1 MMVIEMNKVD
11 VFKIELSYI
20 KNLKYRESAKKMIE
34 LLPDYFFEIPASST
48 GKYHPKFAQNEGG
61 LVRHTKVAVKMCYEL
76 SQNNTIGYSF
86 TDDEKDLMLIA
97 LIMHDGVKSGLVKE
111 KYTRFDHP
119 LLAANLIRDNKNVI
133 NLTDGEVNFI
143 TSVIESHMGEWNK
156 DFNGNE
162 VLPLPK
168 NKYQRFV
175 HMCDF
180 LASKKF
186 IEVPFIN
193 NEIVE

>member
-1 MMVIEMNKVD
+1 MNRTEI
-11 VFKIELSYI
+11 FKKELSYI
-20 KNLKYRESAKKMIE
+20 KNIKYKEEAKKLIE
-34 LLPDYFFEIPASST
+34 LLPDYFFVIPASST
-48 GKYHPKFAQNEGG
+48 GKYHPSFAQNEGG
-61 LVRHTKVAVKMCYEL
+61 LVRHTKVAVRMCYEL
-76 SQNNTIGYSF
+76 ANNNSIGYSF

-97 LIMHDGVKSGLVKE
+97 LIMHDGVKSGIPKE
-111 KYTRFDHP
+111 RYTRVDHP
-119 LLAANLIRDNKNVI
+119 LLVSKLIKDNKDSLD
-133 NLTDGEVNFI
+133 LTDGEIKFI
-143 TSVIESHMGEWNK
+143 SSVIESHMGEWNK

-186 IEVPFIN
+186 IDVPFVD
-193 NEIVE
+193 NEIVG

>member
-1 MMVIEMNKVD
+1 M
-11 VFKIELSYI
+11 KIETFKKELNYI
-20 KNLKYRESAKKMIE
+20 KNNKYKEEAKKLIE

-48 GKYHPKFAQNEGG
+48 GKYHPNFAQGEGG
-61 LVRHTKVAVKMCYEL
+61 LVRHTKVAVRMCYEL
-76 SQNNTIGYSF
+76 ANNNSIGYSF
-86 TDDEKDLMLIA
+86 TSDEKDLMIIA
-97 LIMHDGVKSGLVKE
+97 LIMHDGLKSGLPKE
-111 KYTRFDHP
+111 KYTRVDHP
-119 LLAANLIRDNKNVI
+119 LLAANLIRDNKE
-133 NLTDGEVNFI
+133 NLKLTNGEIEFI
-143 TSVIESHMGEWNK
+143 AQTIETHMGEWNT

-186 IEVPFIN
+186 IEVAFVD
-193 NEIVE
+193 NEIIG

>member
-1 MMVIEMNKVD
+1 MNKIET
-11 VFKIELSYI
+11 FKTEINYI
-20 KNLKYRESAKKMIE
+20 KNNKYKEEAKKLIE

-48 GKYHPKFAQNEGG
+48 GKYHPNFAQGEGG
-61 LVRHTKVAVKMCYEL
+61 LVRHTKVAVRMCYEL
-76 SQNNTIGYSF
+76 ANNNSIGYSF
-86 TDDEKDLMLIA
+86 TSDEKDLMIIA
-97 LIMHDGVKSGLVKE
+97 LIMHDGLKSGLPKE
-111 KYTRFDHP
+111 KYTRVDHP
-119 LLAANLIRDNKNVI
+119 ILAANLIRENKE
-133 NLTDGEVNFI
+133 NLKLTKGEIEFI
-143 TSVIESHMGEWNK
+143 AQAIETHMGEWNT

-186 IEVPFIN
+186 IEVPFEN
-193 NEIVE
+193 NEIIG

>member
-1 MMVIEMNKVD
+1 M
-11 VFKIELSYI
+11 KIETFKKELNYI
-20 KNLKYRESAKKMIE
+20 KNNKYKEEAKKLIE

-48 GKYHPKFAQNEGG
+48 GKYHPNFAQGEGG
-61 LVRHTKVAVKMCYEL
+61 LVRHTKVAVRMCYEL
-76 SQNNTIGYSF
+76 ANNNSIGYSF
-86 TDDEKDLMLIA
+86 TSDEKDLMIIA
-97 LIMHDGVKSGLVKE
+97 LIMHDGLKSGLPKE
-111 KYTRFDHP
+111 KYTRVDHP
-119 LLAANLIRDNKNVI
+119 LLAANLIRDNKE
-133 NLTDGEVNFI
+133 NLKLTNGEIEFI
-143 TSVIESHMGEWNK
+143 AQAIETHMGEWNT

-186 IEVPFIN
+186 IEVAFVD
-193 NEIVE
+193 NEIIG

>member
-1 MMVIEMNKVD
+1 MKSET
-11 VFKIELSYI
+11 FKKELNYI
-20 KNLKYRESAKKMIE
+20 KNAKYKEEAKKLIE

-48 GKYHPKFAQNEGG
+48 GKYHPNFAQGEGG
-61 LVRHTKVAVKMCYEL
+61 LVRHTKVAVRMCYEL
-76 SQNNTIGYSF
+76 ANNNSIGYSF
-86 TDDEKDLMLIA
+86 TSDEKDLMIIA
-97 LIMHDGVKSGLVKE
+97 LIMHDGLKSGLPKE
-111 KYTRFDHP
+111 KYTRVDHP
-119 LLAANLIRDNKNVI
+119 ILAANLIRENKE
-133 NLTDGEVNFI
+133 NLKLTNGEIEFI
-143 TSVIESHMGEWNK
+143 AQAIETHMGEWNK

-186 IEVPFIN
+186 IEVPFEN
-193 NEIVE
+193 NEIVG

>member
-1 MMVIEMNKVD
+1 MKYET
-11 VFKIELSYI
+11 FKKELNYI
-20 KNLKYRESAKKMIE
+20 KNNKYKEEAKKLIE

-48 GKYHPKFAQNEGG
+48 GKYHPNFAQGEGG
-61 LVRHTKVAVKMCYEL
+61 LVRHTKVAVRMCYEL
-76 SQNNTIGYSF
+76 GNNNSIGYSF
-86 TDDEKDLMLIA
+86 TSDEKDLMIIA
-97 LIMHDGVKSGLVKE
+97 LIMHDGLKSGLPKE
-111 KYTRFDHP
+111 KYTRVDHP
-119 LLAANLIRDNKNVI
+119 ILAANLIRENKDNLK
-133 NLTDGEVNFI
+133 LTNGEIEFI
-143 TSVIESHMGEWNK
+143 AQAIETHMGEWNK

-186 IEVPFIN
+186 IEVPFEN
-193 NEIVE
+193 NEIIG